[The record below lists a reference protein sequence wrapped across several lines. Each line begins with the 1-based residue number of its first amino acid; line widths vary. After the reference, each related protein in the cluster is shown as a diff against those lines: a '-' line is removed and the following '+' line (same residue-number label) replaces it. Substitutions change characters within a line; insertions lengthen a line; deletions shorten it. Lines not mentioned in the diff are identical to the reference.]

1 MKKII
6 NKNLIIV
13 VLALLLVGMYAFCN
27 HKIEQSRKVYIYSLD
42 EVLLKTDMVEKKQKF
57 DTEIVALNKELLRG
71 EKKIKSLKDAKV
83 KLDFSEVYLKNLRMK
98 RDELV
103 ENYKKS
109 VEEITQKINTA
120 MREVVEEKKINV
132 VFFKNA
138 VAADSPYVI
147 DITNEIIEKIE
158 KTKK

>member
-1 MKKII
+1 MKKIT
-6 NKNLIIV
+6 NKDLIIIILAVLV
-13 VLALLLVGMYAFCN
+13 VGLFAFGW

-42 EVLLKTDMVEKKQKF
+42 EVLLKTNMVEAKQKL
-57 DTEIVALNKELLRG
+57 DTEIVALNKELLSG

-109 VEEITQKINTA
+109 VEEITQKINVA
-120 MREVVEEKKINV
+120 MQEVIKEKKINV

-138 VAADSPYVI
+138 VAADTPYVI
-147 DITNEIIEKIE
+147 DITNDIIEKI
-158 KTKK
+158 KK

>member
-13 VLALLLVGMYAFCN
+13 VLALLVVGLFVFFN

-42 EVLLKTDMVEKKQKF
+42 EVLLKTNMVETKQKF
-57 DTEIVALNKELLRG
+57 DTEIVALNKELLSG

-98 RDELV
+98 RDELI

-120 MREVVEEKKINV
+120 MQEVVKEKKINV

-138 VAADSPYVI
+138 VAADSPYVT
-147 DITNEIIEKIE
+147 DITNDIIEKI
-158 KTKK
+158 KK

>member
-158 KTKK
+158 KIKK